1 MSMNHGERYLRLG
14 DMLLHRG
21 SISSRK
27 LQRGLKV
34 AHESQRRLGDVL
46 VDLGYASEEE
56 VTHCLAE
63 QYGFPYEELSL
74 VKPDSKALAKITAE
88 FALKWCV
95 LPLEDEDRFRCVVA
109 DPLNV
114 ELSDTIAAIA
124 RKPVVFSISGRNVLQ
139 TAIRMAYGLPISKVV
154 SGKRRRPPVP
164 ESILQKDRNL
174 LLEAINFELGVDH
187 HMRRAS

>member
-1 MSMNHGERYLRLG
+1 MSMNHGERYFRLG

-21 SISSRK
+21 AISTTK

-34 AHESQRRLGDVL
+34 AHETQQRLGDVL

-63 QYGFPYEELSL
+63 QYGFPYEDLSL
-74 VKPDSKALAKITAE
+74 VSPAHDALNRITPE

-95 LPLEDEDRFRCVVA
+95 LPLEDGDRFRCVVA

-124 RKPVVFSISGRNVLQ
+124 RKPVAFSIAGRIVLQ
-139 TAIRMAYGLPISKVV
+139 AAIRSAYGLPAAMKVT
-154 SGKRRRPPVP
+154 GRRRPPQP
-164 ESILQKDRNL
+164 EAILQKDRNL

-187 HMRRAS
+187 HVRRAS

>member
-1 MSMNHGERYLRLG
+1 MSMNHGERYFRLG

-21 SISSRK
+21 TITSKK

-34 AHESQRRLGDVL
+34 SHETQRRLGDVL

-56 VTHCLAE
+56 VTRCLAE
-63 QYGFPYEELSL
+63 QYGFPYEELTL
-74 VKPDSKALAKITAE
+74 VNPDAAALRKVSPE

-95 LPLEDEDRFRCVVA
+95 LPLEDRERFRCVVA

-124 RKPVVFSISGRNVLQ
+124 RKPVVFSIAGRNVLQ
-139 TAIRMAYGLPISKVV
+139 TAIRVAYGLPVPKVV
-154 SGKRRRPPVP
+154 AGRKRRPPQP
-164 ESILQKDRNL
+164 ETILQQDRNL
-174 LLEAINFELGVDH
+174 LLEAINFEFGVDQ